1 MKKWQ
6 FITTVFVCLTAGLVN
21 VYFDEQRRQDRL
33 PMPLRSEIVIDGERY
48 AVLHRWWSADPE
60 QPALSWLVLYHI
72 IGHGKIGEILI
83 QLPISHGPDEFAT
96 KRDVLY
102 FVRDGKIVCVKSYQE
117 LGIDQSRLNARR
129 GLAYLRPILANLIR
143 EHVTPQ
149 ESETEK
155 PNHVNP

>member
-6 FITTVFVCLTAGLVN
+6 FVTIVLVFLIAGLMN
-21 VYFDEQRRQDRL
+21 IYFAEQRFQ
-33 PMPLRSEIVIDGERY
+33 PMPRISEIVIDGERY
-48 AVLHRWWSADPE
+48 AVLHYRWLVDPE

-83 QLPISHGPDEFAT
+83 QLPISHRPDEFAT

-129 GLAYLRPILANLIR
+129 GLAYLRPILAELIR
-143 EHVTPQ
+143 EHVKPQ
-149 ESETEK
+149 APEMEEQQ
-155 PNHVNP
+155 